1 MTKGE
6 LLDKLSTYDLDT
18 EIVIEYVANQI
29 SPLNKVA
36 VVGDKVVLTPE
47 TSLYLRG
54 VITLD
59 A

>member
-6 LLDKLSTYDLDT
+6 LLDKLSAHDLDT
-18 EIVIEYVANQI
+18 EIVIEYTANQI
-29 SPLNKVA
+29 SPLTKVA
-36 VVGDKVVLTPE
+36 IVGDKVVLTPE

-54 VITLD
+54 VITID